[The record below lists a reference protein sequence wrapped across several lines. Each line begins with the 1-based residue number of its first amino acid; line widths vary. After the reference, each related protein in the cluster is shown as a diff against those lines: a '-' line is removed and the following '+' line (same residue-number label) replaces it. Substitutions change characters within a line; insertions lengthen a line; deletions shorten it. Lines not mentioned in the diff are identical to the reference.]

1 MTRHYVALRVRHDF
15 VAQALHTSAGS
26 VVVTGAAGS
35 ESVVATSLTL
45 LPSHCFFCLT
55 FVPLPSTFNFK
66 RIIALVFAGKNKRIR
81 KRIDV
86 VLLLLL
92 LHLAHVFLSGERMG
106 ILSRIG
112 SRCLSQARWAG
123 GSPSPPLP
131 TRTDACS
138 VWR

>member
-1 MTRHYVALRVRHDF
+1 MTRHYVALRVRQDF
-15 VAQALHTSAGS
+15 VAQALHTSVGS

-35 ESVVATSLTL
+35 ESVVATPLTL
-45 LPSHCFFCLT
+45 LGSQAQPLLLLSHFCPPS
-55 FVPLPSTFNFK
+55 FNK
-66 RIIALVFAGKNKRIR
+66 RIIALVFAGKIQ

-112 SRCLSQARWAG
+112 SRCLSQARWAE